1 MSAPSEFQIS
11 DLVNDLDL
19 SVLESSTK
27 TVYSNIKDGKKPL
40 RLHLKGELAT
50 DGINSK
56 VFPNGTSYTFGLKLA
71 DSEDSEALN
80 SLIIQIGK
88 TSGLET
94 TPLVQDDDRMF
105 VKLQLDKTKKKFAS
119 KSNIKLDIKKLD
131 DLDLYRG
138 QNVDVY
144 AEVGAW
150 YNKTDGKAGVL
161 LKVSKVEFEQEEPT
175 KKKSKRE

>member
-11 DLVNDLDL
+11 SLVNDIDS

-40 RLHLKGELAT
+40 RVVLKGELAT

-56 VFPNGTSYTFGLKLA
+56 VFSNGTSYTFGLKLS
-71 DSEDSEALN
+71 DDDDVEAIN
-80 SLIIQIGK
+80 SIVSDLIGNTK
-88 TSGLET
+88 YET
-94 TPLVQDDDRMF
+94 TPLVQDDNRMF
-105 VKLQLDKTKKKFAS
+105 VKLQLDKTKKKFSA

-138 QNVDVY
+138 QNVEVF
-144 AEVGAW
+144 AEIGAW
-150 YNKTDGKAGVL
+150 YNKADGKAGIL
-161 LKVSKVEFEQEEPT
+161 LKVTKVEFEQDEPA
-175 KKKSKRE
+175 KKKKKD

>member
-11 DLVNDLDL
+11 SLVNDIDTA
-19 SVLESSTK
+19 SLESSTK

-40 RLHLKGELAT
+40 RVVLKGELAT

-56 VFPNGTSYTFGLKLA
+56 VFSNGTSYTFGLKLS
-71 DSEDSEALN
+71 DNDDTEAIN
-80 SLIIQIGK
+80 SIVSDLIAK
-88 TSGLET
+88 TGFET

-105 VKLQLDKTKKKFAS
+105 VKLQLDKTKKKFAA

-138 QNVDVY
+138 QNVEVF
-144 AEVGAW
+144 AEIGAW
-150 YNKTDGKAGVL
+150 YNKTDGKAGIL
-161 LKVSKVEFEQEEPT
+161 LKVTKVDFEQDEPA
-175 KKKSKRE
+175 KKKKKD